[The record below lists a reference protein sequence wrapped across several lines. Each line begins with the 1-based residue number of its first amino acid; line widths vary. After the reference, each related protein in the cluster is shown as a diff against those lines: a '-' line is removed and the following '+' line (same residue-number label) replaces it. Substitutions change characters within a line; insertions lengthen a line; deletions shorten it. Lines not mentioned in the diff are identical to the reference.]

1 MKKTLLLLTA
11 ILGANS
17 TNAQLKVKAGT
28 NISSITGSTNVS
40 VSPNKNYTFDFNERT
55 KSKTGFYVGLGYEL
69 SITDKFNVT
78 PELIYNQMG
87 ANGKMVRNQK
97 STFKHDYLSLPV
109 FFEYKLIDN
118 LRLGLGLQI
127 NQLIQSKSK
136 EEIVSTMPFT
146 EEEITETTEGKNSEF
161 FKKTNYG
168 LTAGASYTFLENFSV
183 EARYYFGVSN
193 IYNEDK
199 LPKMD
204 GVITTANAKNQSIQ
218 IGLAY
223 KFN

>member
-1 MKKTLLLLTA
+1 M
-11 ILGANS
+11 
-17 TNAQLKVKAGT
+17 
-28 NISSITGSTNVS
+28 
-40 VSPNKNYTFDFNERT
+40 
-55 KSKTGFYVGLGYEL
+55 GYEL
-69 SITDKFNVT
+69 FITDNFSVT

-87 ANGKMVRNQK
+87 ANGKMIRNQK
-97 STFKHDYLSLPV
+97 STFDQDYLSLPI

-127 NQLIQSKSK
+127 NQLINSKSK

-146 EEEITETTEGKNSEF
+146 EEEITETTEEKNSEF

-168 LTAGASYTFLENFSV
+168 LTAGASYTFLKNFSV
-183 EARYYFGVSN
+183 EARYYFGISN

-199 LPKMD
+199 LPKTEN
-204 GVITTANAKNQSIQ
+204 VISTANAKNQAIQ

-223 KFN
+223 KF

>member
-1 MKKTLLLLTA
+1 MKKTLLLLTV
-11 ILGANS
+11 ILGTTTS
-17 TNAQLKVKAGT
+17 NAQLKIKAGA
-28 NISSITGSTNVS
+28 NLSSITGSTNVS
-40 VSPNKNYTFDFNERT
+40 ISPNENYTFDFNERT
-55 KSKTGFYVGLGYEL
+55 KSKTGFYAGLGYEL
-69 SITDKFNVT
+69 FITDNFSVT

-87 ANGKMVRNQK
+87 ANGKMIRNQK
-97 STFKHDYLSLPV
+97 STFEQDYLSLPI

-146 EEEITETTEGKNSEF
+146 EEEITETTESKNSEF

-168 LTAGASYTFLENFSV
+168 LTAGASYTFFENFSL
-183 EARYYFGVSN
+183 EARYYFGISN

-199 LPKMD
+199 LPKTPNA
-204 GVITTANAKNQSIQ
+204 ITTANAKNQSIQ

>member
-1 MKKTLLLLTA
+1 MKKTLLLLTV
-11 ILGANS
+11 ILGVNT
-17 TNAQLKVKAGT
+17 TNAQLKIKAGT
-28 NISSITGSTNVS
+28 SISSITGSTNVR

-55 KSKTGFYVGLGYEL
+55 KSKTGFYAGLGYEL
-69 SITDKFNVT
+69 FITDNFSVT

-87 ANGKMVRNQK
+87 ANGKMVQNQK
-97 STFKHDYLSLPV
+97 STFQQDYLSLPI

-146 EEEITETTEGKNSEF
+146 EEEITETTESKNSEF

-168 LTAGASYTFLENFSV
+168 LMRVLLTLFLKTLV
-183 EARYYFGVSN
+183 LKRVT
-193 IYNEDK
+193 I
-199 LPKMD
+199 L
-204 GVITTANAKNQSIQ
+204 V
-218 IGLAY
+218 
-223 KFN
+223 